1 MSDRPDAAAEPDPEP
16 DRSDTNAP
24 GTGAYETDEG
34 TVIYD
39 IDEPLA
45 WVQGDNAVEL
55 IEMI

>member
-1 MSDRPDAAAEPDPEP
+1 MSDRPDATTEPGP
-16 DRSDTNAP
+16 DRSSTGTDAP

-55 IEMI
+55 VEMA

>member
-1 MSDRPDAAAEPDPEP
+1 MSDRPNATTEPEP
-16 DRSDTNAP
+16 DRSDTGTDNP

-45 WVQGDNAVEL
+45 WVQGDNAVAL
-55 IEMI
+55 IEMA